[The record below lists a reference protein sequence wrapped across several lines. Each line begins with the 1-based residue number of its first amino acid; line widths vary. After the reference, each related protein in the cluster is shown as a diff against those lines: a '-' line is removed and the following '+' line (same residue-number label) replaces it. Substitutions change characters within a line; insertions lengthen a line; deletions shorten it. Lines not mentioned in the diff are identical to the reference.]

1 MLSNNDIDIS
11 SFPSVVPLLNDITV
25 RFFDFDYLI
34 NLKSVTIVIFVVFS
48 VKVIFQFALVW
59 ISAKIAK
66 NAQHF
71 YAVQLFKSYINKRYK
86 FHQKNSP
93 SILFRNITAEVSNF
107 ATTILFGLLS
117 VFVEIS
123 ILLAMFIFIFFI
135 EPQIMYVILILILII
150 VTVYSGSKKILLLYG
165 DKRAIFEDKRIAILK
180 SSLENI
186 KDIIVYDLAKVFS
199 DNLSYTNYN
208 LQFAAYIQRLVTSI
222 PRYLFE
228 ITGVFILVITIFLFG
243 DNEQGDTF
251 KIIGIFLLAAF
262 RAMPSISKILSTSQQ
277 FTYFGPSLKI
287 IHKELS
293 KNLKIKINNKLNKNI
308 IELIKNISIV
318 NVSYSYPSDQKT
330 KKINLLNNINVS
342 FKKGDKV
349 GITGESG
356 FGKSTIADLLLGLIT
371 PLKGKI
377 KIDGKDLNEKN
388 SHQWRKKIG
397 YVGQKVNLLS
407 SGIKE
412 NIILDQKFDKT
423 KFNEIIDKCG
433 LKNLYNKRSYEKN
446 LNNQMTNKISGGET
460 QRIGIAR
467 ALYQSPDIL
476 VLDEATNALDF
487 KTEKKILKY
496 IYSIKNN
503 TLFIIAHNDRALFGC
518 NKILNFYQKGKVKLN
533 KI

>member
-1 MLSNNDIDIS
+1 MQLKKIFDLLFLLPKNFFFYFLIFFILTATTIVFELIGFSLLLPLLTMLSNNDIDIS
-11 SFPSVVPLLNDITV
+11 SFPSVVPFLNDITV

-243 DNEQGDTF
+243 LFFNLILRFLESSLCIIF
-251 KIIGIFLLAAF
+251 KL
-262 RAMPSISKILSTSQQ
+262 
-277 FTYFGPSLKI
+277 GPKY
-287 IHKELS
+287 
-293 KNLKIKINNKLNKNI
+293 
-308 IELIKNISIV
+308 V
-318 NVSYSYPSDQKT
+318 N
-330 KKINLLNNINVS
+330 
-342 FKKGDKV
+342 
-349 GITGESG
+349 
-356 FGKSTIADLLLGLIT
+356 
-371 PLKGKI
+371 
-377 KIDGKDLNEKN
+377 
-388 SHQWRKKIG
+388 
-397 YVGQKVNLLS
+397 
-407 SGIKE
+407 
-412 NIILDQKFDKT
+412 
-423 KFNEIIDKCG
+423 C
-433 LKNLYNKRSYEKN
+433 
-446 LNNQMTNKISGGET
+446 
-460 QRIGIAR
+460 
-467 ALYQSPDIL
+467 
-476 VLDEATNALDF
+476 
-487 KTEKKILKY
+487 
-496 IYSIKNN
+496 
-503 TLFIIAHNDRALFGC
+503 
-518 NKILNFYQKGKVKLN
+518 
-533 KI
+533 